1 MPRDF
6 RPRSA
11 SPISRILLTRQ
22 HPPKPRLHERV
33 EGIFTQAPGGLRTRA
48 MGRYEVRRLR
58 EMRVM
63 VGVLYWFLVGFL
75 TLDVFCMSAG
85 ENHR

>member
-58 EMRVM
+58 EMRVV
-63 VGVLYWFLVGFL
+63 VGVLYWFLVRFL
-75 TLDVFCMSAG
+75 TLNVLYMSAG

>member
-11 SPISRILLTRQ
+11 SPISRILLSRW
-22 HPPKPRLHERV
+22 HPSKPRLHERV
-33 EGIFTQAPGGLRTRA
+33 EGIFAQAPGGLRTRA

-58 EMRVM
+58 EMRVV
-63 VGVLYWFLVGFL
+63 VGVLYWFLVKFL
-75 TLDVFCMSAG
+75 TSNVLYMSAG